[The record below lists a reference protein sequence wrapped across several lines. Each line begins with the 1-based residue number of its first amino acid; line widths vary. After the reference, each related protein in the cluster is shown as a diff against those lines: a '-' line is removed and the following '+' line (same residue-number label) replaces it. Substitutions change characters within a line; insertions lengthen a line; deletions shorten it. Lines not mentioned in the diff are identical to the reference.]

1 MVGNTSFCDGLYDLV
16 DSYDGFI
23 LDQWGVL
30 HDGIKPYDGI
40 LNALRQLKANNKQVI
55 ILSNSGKRSDYNKQR
70 LAELGFKKTMYKEVI
85 SAGEVTWQGL
95 KNRDEGIFKELA
107 DKKYCYLISRAND
120 RSLLEGLDDIE
131 VVDDID
137 DAEFILITGTDAP
150 AKSIDD
156 YEPILRQAAVRRI
169 PAFCANPDEVTVFGN
184 ERAMGPGAIA
194 KKYQEFGGVSHMIGK
209 PYAPIFKHCIN
220 MFDDIIPSRMVMIGD
235 SLYHDVAGANAI
247 DMDSVFITG
256 GLHAKE
262 FKKLSTEEEK
272 HRHVEHLIKQYV
284 ARPLWVMESLIWQSP
299 EAAKLNKIREISN

>member
-1 MVGNTSFCDGLYDLV
+1 MVGNTSFCDGLYNLI

-30 HDGIKPYDGI
+30 HDGIKPYDGV
-40 LNALRQLKANNKQVI
+40 LHALRQLKANNKQVI

-85 SAGEVTWQGL
+85 SAGEVAWSGL
-95 KNRDEGIFKELA
+95 KNRDEGVFRELK
-107 DKKYCYLISRAND
+107 DKNSCYLIARGND
-120 RSLLEGLDDIE
+120 RSLLEGLEID
-131 VVDDID
+131 VVDNID
-137 DAEFILITGTDAP
+137 DAEFILITGVDSPQKTL
-150 AKSIDD
+150 SD
-156 YEPILRQAAVRRI
+156 YEPILRQAATRRI
-169 PAFCANPDEVTVFGN
+169 PAFCANPDEVTVFGK
-184 ERAMGPGAIA
+184 ERTMGPGTVA

-209 PYAPIFKHCIN
+209 PYSTIFKHCIGL
-220 MFDDIIPSRMVMIGD
+220 FDNIIPSRMVVIGD

-262 FKKLSTEEEK
+262 FKKLSSDNAK
-272 HRHVEHLIKQYV
+272 YRHVEHLIKQYV